1 MSHGKVKTQTWW
13 QFARIY
19 VHKLFSLA
27 RVTLYINKSCR
38 CEIKAL
44 PTAESFYQNA
54 PWLLWPR
61 RCPGFAHVGDRKI
74 PPLMFWVVA
83 GERCSISRL
92 LHSWF
97 RNDGAK
103 IDSMCPNCTIGMQVS
118 VKRSKQIFLHTVVRR
133 FNNENHRVMQPR
145 QLGVLIKLAI
155 IIRHKEKK
163 RAPLGGLCFRK
174 MLAFCCQRQ
183 FSSTVD
189 NMRQYGNTGQWIVAD
204 VTKPQVSKKNQ
215 QQTNLRAFWTWAL
228 TDNPLVERATPRKP
242 QIESFS
248 THLLGTYATPWRA
261 DSIHCV
267 GGAPGWILICE
278 MYRGRRKWP
287 FALNNKLLCKCICV
301 RR

>member
-1 MSHGKVKTQTWW
+1 M
-13 QFARIY
+13 
-19 VHKLFSLA
+19 
-27 RVTLYINKSCR
+27 
-38 CEIKAL
+38 KAL
-44 PTAESFYQNA
+44 PPAESFHQNA
-54 PWLLWPR
+54 CWLLWP
-61 RCPGFAHVGDRKI
+61 CLWCAFAHVGDRKR
-74 PPLMFWVVA
+74 LSSMFRVVG
-83 GERCSISRL
+83 GERHSTRGL
-92 LHSWF
+92 LHCLF
-97 RNDGAK
+97 RNVRAR
-103 IDSMCPNCTIGMQVS
+103 IDLMCTNCTNDMQVS
-118 VKRSKQIFLHTVVRR
+118 VERSKQIFMHTVVHR

-145 QLGVLIKLAI
+145 QLEVLIKLAI
-155 IIRHKEKK
+155 IIRHKEK

-242 QIESFS
+242 QIESFA
-248 THLLGTYATPWRA
+248 THLLGTYATPWLA

-267 GGAPGWILICE
+267 GGVPGWILICE

-287 FALNNKLLCKCICV
+287 FAVNNKLLCKCICV
-301 RR
+301 RH